1 MASQPHPLV
10 YFWIAHYNDG
20 TYASQFDL
28 NTFKEN
34 SIKII
39 DNSKLIKVGWY
50 PIPYDLAVEL
60 NKRGI
65 PAISNPLLPKIEVE
79 INKNKRFILFMRN
92 FISIEEFRICENCG
106 KEFQAIGN
114 IEFFGDKHWRSP
126 ICPHCG
132 GHDYWQ
138 CKKCGTKYDLFSATE
153 STSPEKGG
161 YGHCPKCGG
170 YLELIRVTSK
180 QYTRERRWRLYVVG
194 FQETIGGKNYKVML
208 YADEN
213 GNVEMKYD

>member
-1 MASQPHPLV
+1 
-10 YFWIAHYNDG
+10 
-20 TYASQFDL
+20 
-28 NTFKEN
+28 
-34 SIKII
+34 
-39 DNSKLIKVGWY
+39 

-92 FISIEEFRICENCG
+92 FISLEEFRICENCG

-114 IEFFGDKHWRSP
+114 IEFHGDRHWRSP

-138 CKKCGTKYDLFSATE
+138 CKKCGAKYDLFSATE
-153 STSPEKGG
+153 STPPEKGG

-170 YLELIRVTSK
+170 YLQLIRVTSK